1 MDRDHKKNTIINQ
14 LDFSSYIESAP
25 NIARAVTSVLE
36 NSVSIFLP
44 YKRVDLSKVH
54 ATFIENDRTLEIKN
68 ELFEKVE
75 IKGRLLGQI
84 HKDVLEAI
92 LSTKKTFDPEDTYF
106 KVRTTA
112 YKLLQKMHK
121 DTSDKQWL
129 LKQIE
134 HISQSRVKIYYTDT
148 INEKGKETFDFAF
161 ISSIRTMADGK
172 NLEINFTKE
181 YTYFLAL
188 NELVDYRV
196 YIDDIM
202 SLKKDIQRIEREIKQ
217 EEKVKFKNGG
227 INQEFIKAVV
237 RYLLTH
243 NGKNSQIRIN
253 NLIEKLNLEK
263 VMSDSEVSSAVT
275 DLKRPKIKKLLEE
288 KFGITLTKEDKT
300 ITFNI
305 LKDKSKQ
312 LLQPTLE
319 L

>member
-1 MDRDHKKNTIINQ
+1 LDKNNKSIINH
-14 LDFSSYIESAP
+14 LDFSNYLEAAP
-25 NIARAVTSVLE
+25 NINRAVTSILE
-36 NSVSIFLP
+36 NSIAIFLP
-44 YKRVDLSKVH
+44 YKRIDLSK
-54 ATFIENDRTLEIKN
+54 ANITFAANDRTLEIKN
-68 ELFEKVE
+68 ELFEKLE

-92 LSTKKTFDPEDTYF
+92 LSTKKTFDQEDTYF

-112 YKLLQKMHK
+112 YKLLQKMHR

-134 HISQSRVKIYYTDT
+134 HISQSRIKIYYTDT
-148 INEKGKETFDFAF
+148 NTPRGKETFDFAF
-161 ISSIRTMADGK
+161 ISSIRTMEDGK
-172 NLEINFTKE
+172 SLEINFTKE

-188 NELVDYRV
+188 NELIDYSA

-202 SLKKDIQRIEREIKQ
+202 SLKKDIQKIEREIKQ
-217 EEKVKFKNGG
+217 EEGVKFKNGG

-237 RYLLTH
+237 RYVLTH

-253 NLIEKLNLEK
+253 NLIEKLNLKK
-263 VMSDSEVSSAVT
+263 VMSDSEIDMAIT
-275 DLKRPKIKKLLEE
+275 DLRRTKIQKLLKN
-288 KFGITLTKEDKT
+288 KFGITLTNENKT

-305 LKDKSKQ
+305 PEKKSKQ
-312 LLQPTLE
+312 HLQPSLE